1 MGRSRSAPWP
11 GHSPA
16 YRLQP
21 FSLGASVD
29 AVMASE
35 HLQEVSQ
42 YDLDTVVARVLRIVI
57 GEPGGQPV
65 VHSQLR
71 LASRDV
77 LDARS
82 VPRQTHRNI
91 YVGPV

>member
-1 MGRSRSAPWP
+1 MPSPVTMGRSRSAPWP

-42 YDLDTVVARVLRIVI
+42 YDLDTVVARVLRIVMW
-57 GEPGGQPV
+57 GLCDV
-65 VHSQLR
+65 T
-71 LASRDV
+71 AS
-77 LDARS
+77 AG
-82 VPRQTHRNI
+82 I
-91 YVGPV
+91 FAVGSH